1 MQNCYDTV
9 DYITY
14 VIHYISWLTYLMSGT
29 LSLLIYFT
37 DFIYFPLPFPL
48 ATTILFSESLG
59 LFFEFILLHLF
70 CFYIPHIMWDDTVFF
85 YVWFSSLSINSLYIH
100 PWCCKWQDL
109 LFDGWVIFI
118 FLIYMNVCTIYIIH
132 THTHTI
138 SSLLI
143 HLSMDIYVAI
153 VNNVIMNI
161 GVHMSFN

>member
-1 MQNCYDTV
+1 
-9 DYITY
+9 
-14 VIHYISWLTYLMSGT
+14 MSGT

-48 ATTILFSESLG
+48 ATTIFFSESLS

-70 CFYIPHIMWDDTVFF
+70 YFYIPHIMWDDTVFF

-118 FLIYMNVCTIYIIH
+118 FLIYMNVLYIYMYYIYNTH
-132 THTHTI
+132 THTHTHTHI
-138 SSLLI
+138 FSIYSLIDGNLCC
-143 HLSMDIYVAI
+143 YCK
-153 VNNVIMNI
+153 
-161 GVHMSFN
+161 